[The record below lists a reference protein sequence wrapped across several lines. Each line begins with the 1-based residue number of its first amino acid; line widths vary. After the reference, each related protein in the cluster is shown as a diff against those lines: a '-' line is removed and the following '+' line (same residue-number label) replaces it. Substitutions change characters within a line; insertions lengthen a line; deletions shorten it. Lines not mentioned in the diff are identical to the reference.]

1 MSATE
6 LGIFDTKTRLSEIIQ
21 AVEKGQTYYIT
32 KRGKR
37 VAELRPIESEKRP
50 LTIGCARTDA
60 YYMAP
65 DFDETPEDFGEYLA

>member
-1 MSATE
+1 MKVKE

-21 AVEKGQTYYIT
+21 AVEDGQTYYIT

-37 VAELRPIESEKRP
+37 VAELRPIPPERKP
-50 LTIGCARTDA
+50 FKLGCAKTSD

-65 DFDETPEDFGEYLA
+65 DFDETPEDFEEYKG

>member
-1 MSATE
+1 MNAIE

-21 AVEKGQTYYIT
+21 TVEHGQVYYIT

-37 VAELRPIESEKRP
+37 VAELRPIRPEKARLVP
-50 LTIGCARTDA
+50 GCAKNDA

-65 DFDETPEDFGEYLA
+65 DFDETPADFDDYTQ